1 MNNTCKTAYIQ
12 IISMRH
18 LLTTQTTQTLVCSL
32 KKLFS
37 LNYCNSL
44 LSRCPKNLLD
54 KLQKVQNAAALLV
67 CKAKKSD
74 HMMTYPAYSKKP
86 LLATSDT
93 PYSTQNL
100 NHLLQCSLWQILSA
114 SFWSYTTIHSNQKT
128 TFCIWLPY
136 LHHPSCKHKTIWQK
150 IMLLYRPI
158 CLE

>member
-74 HMMTYPAYSKKP
+74 YIQPILQRLHWLPVTHRMQYKISTICFNSLPVKSPQYLFYLIHSHTLTRKLRSA
-86 LLATSDT
+86 SDT
-93 PYSTQNL
+93 R
-100 NHLLQCSLWQILSA
+100 
-114 SFWSYTTIHSNQKT
+114 
-128 TFCIWLPY
+128 TFETLD
-136 LHHPSCKHKTIWQK
+136 
-150 IMLLYRPI
+150 
-158 CLE
+158 